1 MARFIIRRLI
11 WLPVTLL
18 VVTFMVYC
26 AIRIGWNPLATYLK
40 ANPRA
45 SEAKKQQYIE
55 ANGLYPGFKG
65 YLRGY
70 KEWLWGFI
78 QGPSHWPRSIKGNAE
93 VWPGPGGLKYSIA
106 NTLRLA
112 GISAVLGMG
121 LGIGLGI
128 LASRRPGG
136 YLDTFINSTA
146 FFVGAVPPFVSGV
159 VLQLVF
165 AVQLGWLPPVGV
177 YPPGHQGF
185 DLLLMLK
192 HLILP
197 VTVVAIQTIAQYS
210 RYTRA
215 SVLDVASSDYLRT
228 ARAKGIP
235 ERQVLFKHSVRNAMI
250 PVVTLIALDIGAIF
264 GGLII
269 TENIFG
275 YPGMGVFFLKAVND
289 GDISKLLPFMVIVTL
304 AVLIFNLLADVA
316 YAYLD
321 PRIRLD

>member
-1 MARFIIRRLI
+1 MARFVLRRLV
-11 WLPVTLL
+11 WLPITVVL
-18 VVTFMVYC
+18 VTFLVFC
-26 AIRIGWNPLATYLK
+26 AVRIGWDPVAAYLR

-45 SEAKKQQYIE
+45 SDKKVEQFKE
-55 ANGLYPGFKG
+55 ANSLYPGFG
-65 YLRGY
+65 GMIRGY
-70 KEWLWGFI
+70 REWLWDFVR
-78 QGPSHWPRSIKGNAE
+78 GPSKWPRSLKGGAD
-93 VWPGPGGLKYSIA
+93 VWGGTGGLRYSMM

-112 GISAVLGMG
+112 GIASVLGIS

-128 LASRRPGG
+128 LASRKAGG
-136 YLDTFINSTA
+136 WLDTTINSSA

-177 YPPGHQGF
+177 YPPGQQGF

-215 SVLDVASSDYLRT
+215 SVLDVSTSDFLRT

-250 PVVTLIALDIGAIF
+250 PVVTLIALDIGATL

-269 TENIFG
+269 TENIFD
-275 YPGMGVFFLKAVND
+275 YPGMGVFFLSATND
-289 GDISKLLPFMVIVTL
+289 GDIAKLLPFMVIVIV
-304 AVLIFNLLADVA
+304 AVLVFNLIADIA

-321 PRIRLD
+321 PRIRLA

>member
-1 MARFIIRRLI
+1 MARFVIRRLI
-11 WLPVTLL
+11 WLPITL
-18 VVTFMVYC
+18 VIVTFLVYC
-26 AIRIGWNPLATYLK
+26 AIRVGWDPLAAYMRS
-40 ANPRA
+40 NPRA
-45 SEAKKQQYIE
+45 SRAKREQFIE
-55 ANGLYPGFKG
+55 ANALYPGFSG
-65 YLRGY
+65 MLRGY
-70 KEWLWGFI
+70 REWLFAFV
-78 QGPSHWPRSIKGNAE
+78 QGPGEWPRSLKGNAD
-93 VWPGPGGLKYSIA
+93 VWGGTGGLRYSMM

-112 GISAVLGMG
+112 GIASVLGISV
-121 LGIGLGI
+121 GIGFGI

-136 YLDTFINSTA
+136 VLDTVINAVA

-159 VLQLVF
+159 VFQLFF
-165 AVQLGWLPPVGV
+165 AVQLGLLPPVGV
-177 YPPGHQGF
+177 YPPGQQGF

-197 VTVVAIQTIAQYS
+197 VTVVAVQTIAQYA

-215 SVLDVASSDYLRT
+215 SVLDVSTSDYLRT

-250 PVVTLIALDIGAIF
+250 PVVTLIALDIGALF

-269 TENIFG
+269 TENIFD
-275 YPGMGVFFLKAVND
+275 YPGIGQYFLNAVGD
-289 GDISKLLPFMVIVTL
+289 GDVFKLLPFMVIVTL